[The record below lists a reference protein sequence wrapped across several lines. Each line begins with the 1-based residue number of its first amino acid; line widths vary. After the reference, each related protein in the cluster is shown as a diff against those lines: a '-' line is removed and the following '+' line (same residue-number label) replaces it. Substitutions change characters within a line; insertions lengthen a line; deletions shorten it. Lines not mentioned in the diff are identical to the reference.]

1 MYLQGWKTYMTPA
14 RRRLTFI
21 GLGFLSLVVA
31 STLALTAF
39 EDNLVFFYSPT
50 DINEKSVIAD
60 RPIRIG
66 GLVKDGSIVKS
77 NDGITV
83 RFEVTDLKYS
93 IPAIYKGPL
102 PDLFKENQGVVAEG
116 QLTEGI
122 FRAKT
127 ILAKHDEN
135 YMPKEVAES
144 LKKTGKW
151 KGAGKN

>member
-83 RFEVTDLKYS
+83 RFEVTDLKYA

-151 KGAGKN
+151 KGTEKN

>member
-66 GLVKDGSIVKS
+66 GVVKDGSIVKS

-151 KGAGKN
+151 KGKEKN

>member
-60 RPIRIG
+60 RQIRIG

-151 KGAGKN
+151 KGTEKN

>member
-1 MYLQGWKTYMTPA
+1 MYLQGWKTHMTPA

-21 GLGFLSLVVA
+21 GLGFLSLVIA

-50 DINEKSVIAD
+50 DINEKSIISD

-144 LKKTGKW
+144 LRKTGKW
-151 KGAGKN
+151 KGTGKI

>member
-14 RRRLTFI
+14 RRWLTFI

-50 DINEKSVIAD
+50 DINEKSIIAD
-60 RPIRIG
+60 RSIRIG

-151 KGAGKN
+151 KGTGKN

>member
-50 DINEKSVIAD
+50 DINEKSISAD

-151 KGAGKN
+151 KGKEKN

>member
-1 MYLQGWKTYMTPA
+1 MTPA

-31 STLALTAF
+31 FTLALTAF

-50 DINEKSVIAD
+50 DINEKSIIAD

-66 GLVKDGSIVKS
+66 GLVKDGSLVKS

-151 KGAGKN
+151 KGTGKN

>member
-1 MYLQGWKTYMTPA
+1 MTPA

-21 GLGFLSLVVA
+21 GLGFLSLVIA

-50 DINEKSVIAD
+50 DINEKSVISD

-151 KGAGKN
+151 KGTEKN

>member
-144 LKKTGKW
+144 LRKTGKL
-151 KGAGKN
+151 GF

>member
-50 DINEKSVIAD
+50 DINEKSIISD

-151 KGAGKN
+151 KGTGKN

>member
-151 KGAGKN
+151 KGKEKN

>member
-1 MYLQGWKTYMTPA
+1 MTRKK
-14 RRRLTFI
+14 RRMNFI
-21 GLGFLSLVVA
+21 LFGLVVLGTA
-31 STLALTAF
+31 AALVLNAL
-39 EDNLVFFYSPT
+39 EDKIVFFYSPT

-151 KGAGKN
+151 KGTGKN

>member
-50 DINEKSVIAD
+50 DINEKSIISD

-93 IPAIYKGPL
+93 IPTIYKGPL

-151 KGAGKN
+151 KGTEKN

>member
-1 MYLQGWKTYMTPA
+1 M
-14 RRRLTFI
+14 
-21 GLGFLSLVVA
+21 
-31 STLALTAF
+31 
-39 EDNLVFFYSPT
+39 
-50 DINEKSVIAD
+50 
-60 RPIRIG
+60 
-66 GLVKDGSIVKS
+66 KS

-135 YMPKEVAES
+135 YMPPEVKAALE
-144 LKKTGKW
+144 GK
-151 KGAGKN
+151 

>member
-50 DINEKSVIAD
+50 DINEKSIITD

-151 KGAGKN
+151 KGTEKN

>member
-151 KGAGKN
+151 KGTEKN